1 MPHKPADK
9 TLQMLMD
16 LWYSALRA
24 EHGLRIESPDRHFLS
39 NQLYAARQSAVDEEL
54 DALSIVR
61 DAQDENVIWIVRK
74 DAAVPDAPST

>member
-1 MPHKPADK
+1 MVHRPADK

-24 EHGLRIESPDRHFLS
+24 EHGLRIETPDRHFML

-54 DALSIVR
+54 DTLSIVR
-61 DAQDENVIWIVRK
+61 DAEDENVLWIVRK
-74 DAAVPDAPST
+74 DAAVSDAPST